1 MTKPPLQMKILYVE
15 TQLWKTLFPT
25 QKQQQG
31 VVRYCISLYF
41 SYLLTIIAGTTSDL
55 GGFGAFFDVRAA
67 GFVDPILVSGISSFV
82 TSSYLWFSAP
92 STLSLLH
99 LTSPQLTSL
108 FSLDLSGTDGVG
120 TKLIVAQKT
129 NSHSTVGIDLVA
141 MCVNDVVV
149 HGAEPLFFL
158 DYFATGKIDVKT
170 TSDVIRG
177 IAEVCTLRYGMAVER
192 GRRLAQWIEYT
203 W

>member
-1 MTKPPLQMKILYVE
+1 MTLGALVP
-15 TQLWKTLFPT
+15 
-25 QKQQQG
+25 
-31 VVRYCISLYF
+31 SLMC
-41 SYLLTIIAGTTSDL
+41 A
-55 GGFGAFFDVRAA
+55 RR
-67 GFVDPILVSGISSFV
+67 VSLIQF
-82 TSSYLWFSAP
+82 WFQVF
-92 STLSLLH
+92 LH
-99 LTSPQLTSL
+99 LSPHLTSGSPLPRHSPYFTSPQLTSL

-177 IAEVCTLRYGMAVER
+177 IAEVCTLRYGMAVES
-192 GRRLAQWIEYT
+192 GEAFSTLDPIHMVINILIGM
-203 W
+203 